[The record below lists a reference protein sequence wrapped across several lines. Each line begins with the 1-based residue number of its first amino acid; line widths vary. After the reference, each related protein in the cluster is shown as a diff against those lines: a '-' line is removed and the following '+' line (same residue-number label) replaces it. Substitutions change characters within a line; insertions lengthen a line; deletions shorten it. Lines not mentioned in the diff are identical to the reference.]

1 MQTIQINQRP
11 ALLLRFL
18 SSFLFPL
25 AVGLALFVLLMH
37 PPIQDFA
44 LMLALMGVTAFISV
58 AAAYLAYRLGWIYRS
73 PGIRWTLML
82 GYLLAGLVVF
92 LNVWVTARMMFA
104 SRHDL
109 LLATVLLVFATGIA
123 LSVGYFVTEA
133 ITDRILVLGQAAREI
148 ARGDLSVRVPVRG
161 QDEMARLGLDF
172 NAMTAQLEAV
182 EQKKREL
189 DSLQRDLIAW
199 VSHDL
204 RTPLTSIRAILEALG
219 DGVVDEP
226 ETVQRYLQTAQRD
239 VRSLSHLIDDLFEI
253 SQMDAGGLKL
263 DCQDNSLGDLISDTI
278 ESFSELARRQ
288 QVALS
293 GSADP
298 DVDPVWI
305 DGQRIGQVLSNLVS
319 NALRHT
325 PTGGSVTIC
334 AQREGDMVA
343 VRVCDSGEGI
353 SPEDLPRVFE
363 RFYRGD
369 KSRNRST
376 GGAGL
381 GLAIARGIINAH
393 GGRIWAESEL
403 AKGTCFTFVLG
414 EKKESRE

>member
-1 MQTIQINQRP
+1 MQEKSTVYQRP
-11 ALLLRFL
+11 ALLIRFL
-18 SSFLFPL
+18 SSFLLPL

-37 PPIQDFA
+37 PQLKDFA
-44 LMLALMGVTAFISV
+44 LMLTLMSVTAFISV
-58 AAAYLAYRLGWIYRS
+58 AGAYTAYRMGWIYRS

-104 SRHDL
+104 SDHDL

-123 LSVGYFVTEA
+123 LSVGYFITEA
-133 ITDRILVLGQAAREI
+133 ITDRIQTLGKAAKKI
-148 ARGDLSVRVPVRG
+148 ARGDLSVRVTTLG
-161 QDEMARLGLDF
+161 QDEMARLGQDF
-172 NAMTAQLEAV
+172 NDMAAQLEAV

-219 DGVVDEP
+219 DGVVDDP

-239 VRSLSHLIDDLFEI
+239 VRSLSRLIEDLFEI

-263 DCQDNSLGDLISDTI
+263 DCHYNAMSDLISDTI

-288 QVALS
+288 QVQLS
-293 GSADP
+293 GQAESG
-298 DVDPVWI
+298 VDPVWI
-305 DGQRIGQVLSNLVS
+305 DGQRIGRVLSNLVS
-319 NALRHT
+319 NALAHT
-325 PTGGSVTIC
+325 PPGGNVSIC
-334 AQREGDMVA
+334 VQRVGGHVQ
-343 VRVCDSGEGI
+343 VQVCDDGEGI
-353 SPEDLPRVFE
+353 AAEDLPRVFE

-369 KSRNRST
+369 KSRSRST

-381 GLAIARGIINAH
+381 GLAIAQGIIHAH
-393 GGRIWAESEL
+393 SGRIWVESEL
-403 AKGTCFTFVLG
+403 SKGTCFTFELPG
-414 EKKESRE
+414 EGR